1 MSEDQPHVPI
11 RPQELQITPDIPQ
24 DGQYEVVRA
33 GGDVEPGWSLDHSTY
48 DPKNGEIVAFKPQ
61 YDEQKRFLGDIYK
74 TVKRE
79 EIIAFNSPENKALR
93 GQEQLQTEIGES
105 AVQHEVDAPYAK
117 RLEKLFAPVKIEE
130 TQAPA
135 ISYDSLFDPN
145 NDLQNRPV
153 EGAAIRN
160 EGKQRGV
167 VTEES
172 LKVARDEY
180 MEPLLQGSKDV
191 RISEMIKAA
200 AHNSPLTSED
210 AMQLLREDSSLRK
223 EVGAYLLAKLEADT
237 AILPERVARNN
248 QKKAN
253 MAGYESIP
261 SMSSHEYVALLAI
274 AKLDGSFN
282 YEQDPIQE
290 DKSGNVLLG
299 QHRAAADM
307 MLKGY

>member
-11 RPQELQITPDIPQ
+11 NPQEQQIMPDIPQ
-24 DGQYEVVRA
+24 EGQFYMVRT
-33 GGDVEPGWSLDHSTY
+33 GGDVEPGWSLDHSRYNT
-48 DPKNGEIVAFKPQ
+48 DNGTVVAYKEQF
-61 YDEQKRFLGDIYK
+61 DELGQPLGNLEETVNREDFL
-74 TVKRE
+74 V
-79 EIIAFNSPENKALR
+79 FNKPENVEAR
-93 GQEQLQTEIGES
+93 RQEQLQADLGED
-105 AVQHEVDAPYAK
+105 AVRNEVDAPYPQ
-117 RLEKLFAPVKIEE
+117 RIEQLFSPVGKKEDK
-130 TQAPA
+130 QPDVNP
-135 ISYDSLFDPN
+135 YDALHDPSIN
-145 NDLQNRPV
+145 MEDRDVKDAEVRSPK
-153 EGAAIRN
+153 G
-160 EGKQRGV
+160 RGI

-180 MEPLLQGSKDV
+180 MEPLLQGSKDI

-223 EVGAYLLAKLEADT
+223 EVGAYLLAKLEANT

-282 YEQDPIQE
+282 YEQDPIQK